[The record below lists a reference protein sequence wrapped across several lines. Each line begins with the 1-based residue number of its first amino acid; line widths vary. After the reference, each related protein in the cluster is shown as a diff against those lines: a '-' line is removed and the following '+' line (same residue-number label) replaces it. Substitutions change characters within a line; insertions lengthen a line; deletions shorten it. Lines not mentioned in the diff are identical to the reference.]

1 MVSAAS
7 IGSVTVYNEIFVFLV
22 GAGMGLAGGVTGGA
36 AAISETILN
45 SQQMKAAKEA
55 LAQDQDST
63 SELQTQ
69 MEALSKNEKLMKKLA
84 LRIAKSGGSISGN
97 GYEIARLVGLSSSNL
112 LSQGLTTMAGTF
124 SDKAAKAVSQAFLVA
139 STRAVTGAFSIV
151 TGGVTMVY
159 DFYQLSGQIDT
170 LVSNGGAESASQ
182 IRSIAAQL
190 KKNLY
195 EIKENGEGADSISKE
210 CI

>member
-1 MVSAAS
+1 
-7 IGSVTVYNEIFVFLV
+7 
-22 GAGMGLAGGVTGGA
+22 
-36 AAISETILN
+36 
-45 SQQMKAAKEA
+45 
-55 LAQDQDST
+55 
-63 SELQTQ
+63 
-69 MEALSKNEKLMKKLA
+69 MKKLA

-139 STRAVTGAFSIV
+139 STRAATGAFSIV